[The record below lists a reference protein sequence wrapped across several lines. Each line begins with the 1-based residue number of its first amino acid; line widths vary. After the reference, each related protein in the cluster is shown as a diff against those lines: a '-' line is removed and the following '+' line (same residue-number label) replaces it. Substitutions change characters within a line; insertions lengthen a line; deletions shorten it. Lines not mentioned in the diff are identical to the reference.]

1 VSLEER
7 KKGMSVKRLINKTT
21 VGLLTAFVL
30 GGVSIRLWMDTLF
43 RANVPHEEH
52 ADEDGEHKERERG
65 EHGDG
70 EHGDEEGHV
79 TLTPAAL
86 QEAGITIAEA
96 SGGNLEQTLTL
107 PGELTLNAD
116 RVAHIVPRVSGVVQ
130 KVTKHLGDDVK
141 PGEVLAVLESRDLA
155 ETKAAYLAAKQ
166 RLVLAQ
172 ATLKS
177 AEELREKR
185 LLPGL
190 EYLQTKRE
198 FADAE
203 IELRTVTHK
212 LLALGLTPDELEAIS
227 HEKNA
232 SFAAYELRASSAG
245 TVVKKH
251 ITLGEVVESNSD
263 VFVIADLSTIW
274 ANVSVYAHDAPR
286 IRVGQTVHIA
296 MEGFSV
302 EATGQI
308 SYLSPIIDEET
319 RTATARV
326 LVPNPEKEW
335 KPGTFVTARIVLGTE
350 SVRTLV
356 PNDAIQLV
364 NNQSVVFVPEG
375 EGHTFAP
382 RSVATGRTNS
392 THAQI
397 LSGLEPGDRYV
408 LNGAFVLK
416 AELGKG
422 EGGHEH

>member
-1 VSLEER
+1 
-7 KKGMSVKRLINKTT
+7 MSAKTLINTT
-21 VGLLTAFVL
+21 TIGLLTAFVL
-30 GGVSIRLWMDTLF
+30 GGVSVRLWMDTPS
-43 RANVPHEEH
+43 RASVSHEEH
-52 ADEDGEHKERERG
+52 ANEHGNDKEQEQGEHK
-65 EHGDG
+65 DG
-70 EHGDEEGHV
+70 EYEDEEGRV
-79 TLTPAAL
+79 TLTAAAL
-86 QEAGITIAEA
+86 QDAGVTIAQA
-96 SGGNLEQTLTL
+96 SGGKLEQTLSL

-116 RVAHIVPRVSGVVQ
+116 RVAHVVPRVSGIVQ
-130 KVTKHLGDDVK
+130 KVTKQLGDDVQ
-141 PGEVLAVLESRDLA
+141 PGDVMAVLESRDLA
-155 ETKAAYLAAKQ
+155 ESKAAYLAAKQ
-166 RLVLAQ
+166 RLALAQ

-190 EYLQTKRE
+190 EFLQTKRE

-212 LLALGLTPDELEAIS
+212 LLALGLTSDALGAIS

-232 SFAAYELRASSAG
+232 AFAVYELRASSTG

-251 ITLGEVVESNSD
+251 ITLGEVVENNSD

-274 ANVSVYAHDAPR
+274 VNVSVYAQDAPR

-296 MEGFSV
+296 MEGFAI

-308 SYLSPIIDEET
+308 SYVSPIIDEET

-326 LVPNPEKEW
+326 LVSNRENVW
-335 KPGTFVTARIVLGTE
+335 KPGAFVTARIVLGAE
-350 SVRTLV
+350 AVRTLV
-356 PNDAIQLV
+356 SNDAIQMV
-364 NNQSVVFVPEG
+364 NNQSVIFVPDDEDN
-375 EGHTFAP
+375 TFAP
-382 RSVATGRTNS
+382 RSVVTGRTNG

-422 EGGHEH
+422 EGGHDH

>member
-1 VSLEER
+1 MSPEER
-7 KKGMSVKRLINKTT
+7 KKGMSTKSLINKTT

-30 GGVSIRLWMDTLF
+30 GGVSVRLWMDTPS
-43 RANVPHEEH
+43 RANVPHEGH
-52 ADEDGEHKERERG
+52 ADKDGEHGGGERD

-70 EHGDEEGHV
+70 EHGGEEGHV

-86 QEAGITIAEA
+86 QEAGITVAEA
-96 SGGNLEQTLTL
+96 SGGSLEETLTL

-116 RVAHIVPRVSGVVQ
+116 RVAHVVPRVSGIVQ
-130 KVTKHLGDDVK
+130 KVNKHLGDDVK

-212 LLALGLTPDELEAIS
+212 LLALGLTPDELGATS
-227 HEKNA
+227 HEKNV
-232 SFAAYELRASSAG
+232 SFAVYELRAPSAG

-251 ITLGEVVESNSD
+251 ITPGEVVENNSD

-296 MEGFSV
+296 MEGFSA

-350 SVRTLV
+350 SARTLV

-375 EGHTFAP
+375 GGHTFAP

-422 EGGHEH
+422 EGGHGH